1 MFLHKKKKSKANKKF
16 AQIACRSPLFYT
28 RPSSNINFETIL
40 SLTLNNHPFAKNRQ
54 TRPPFTYIIII
65 ISHKC
70 QVQTRNSS
78 KNFQNNKAKREY
90 VLFIWMCT
98 QQKESWTNNV
108 FILNKGCFWQSR
120 FLLPSA
126 STRNEKK

>member
-65 ISHKC
+65 ISHK
-70 QVQTRNSS
+70 VSS
-78 KNFQNNKAKREY
+78 TNAKFIKNF
-90 VLFIWMCT
+90 
-98 QQKESWTNNV
+98 
-108 FILNKGCFWQSR
+108 
-120 FLLPSA
+120 
-126 STRNEKK
+126 